1 VKQTAE
7 NKEVELKGHP
17 RFNSKVLDRKTMKYQ
32 NFQVGAPGSKKTIT
46 IYNKSL
52 DIVITRKDYIQEFW
66 KQNGILK
73 QMLPIEM
80 LAKALS
86 GKTDKI
92 HIDGYENIYRFEI
105 RLKGEALTQ
114 ISKFNVGML
123 QTADGLISIV
133 KLMVNNFFEAVWLTD
148 INISRCTPINLIPF
162 DQFNIVPLEKVA
174 LLERDDLYKTKLSI
188 NKNVKQLYKGHIG
201 ADNASVYEMLT
212 FDIQQFSLQKWFY
225 DKYIGEWKDKYSKLN
240 PDKDHVMQV
249 HELIA
254 QLIDDVI
261 PEETVE
267 TDEIEEKF

>member
-1 VKQTAE
+1 
-7 NKEVELKGHP
+7 
-17 RFNSKVLDRKTMKYQ
+17 
-32 NFQVGAPGSKKTIT
+32 
-46 IYNKSL
+46 
-52 DIVITRKDYIQEFW
+52 
-66 KQNGILK
+66 
-73 QMLPIEM
+73 
-80 LAKALS
+80 
-86 GKTDKI
+86 
-92 HIDGYENIYRFEI
+92 
-105 RLKGEALTQ
+105 
-114 ISKFNVGML
+114 
-123 QTADGLISIV
+123 
-133 KLMVNNFFEAVWLTD
+133 
-148 INISRCTPINLIPF
+148 
-162 DQFNIVPLEKVA
+162 VPLEKVA